1 MEITTGLGA
10 RAGAQLARG
19 RASQLPMRNAA
30 LPAVLLLL
38 LGACDS
44 SPPPTPERRGAP
56 PPPAATP
63 AASAAGPAAKADC
76 SRAEIEDPK
85 TKAFFPAKTEG
96 LCLDPKQPGAS
107 FGAEAKKP
115 LEGVCDLF
123 DGECQVY
130 FDLGVRRVVELGYVD
145 ASGKP
150 ASVGVIASEFDAPA
164 SAYAMFTKRTVGDA
178 DPAVPTSKPLEVPG
192 AAGAAIGIG
201 NAYLVKGSYLVE
213 LTYNDDAASEPELR
227 AAGERLLPALAGAIS
242 KALPGDGAL
251 PPAVALLPSEH
262 RLPLGVRSVLKDA
275 LGVKGAGPMAMSYH
289 RDGER
294 RYRVLAAVHADE
306 AAAKAAFA
314 AFVGG
319 EKLSGLGDEA
329 LRLTLKEG
337 PLEAELVL
345 ARKGARLAGVVDE
358 LRVLRTGMTPE
369 ERGKLTLASEAKRE
383 RLKQELAR

>member
-1 MEITTGLGA
+1 
-10 RAGAQLARG
+10 
-19 RASQLPMRNAA
+19 MRNAA
-30 LPAVLLLL
+30 LSLLALFTL
-38 LGACDS
+38 AACDS
-44 SPPPTPERRGAP
+44 TPPSPERRGAP
-56 PPPAATP
+56 PPPAATV
-63 AASAAGPAAKADC
+63 AASAAGAAAKPDC
-76 SRAEIEDPK
+76 SRTEIDDPK
-85 TKAFFPAKTEG
+85 TKAFFPAKSEG
-96 LCLDPKQPGAS
+96 LYLDPKQPGAS

-130 FDLGVRRVVELGYVD
+130 FDLGVRRVVELAYVD
-145 ASGKP
+145 ATGK
-150 ASVGVIASEFDAPA
+150 AAGVGVIASEFDAPA

-227 AAGERLLPALAGAIS
+227 ASGERVLPALAAAIT

-251 PPAVALLPSEH
+251 PPSVALLPNEQ

-275 LGVKGAGPMAMSYH
+275 LGVKGGGAMAMSYH

-314 AFVGG
+314 AFSALGGG
-319 EKLSGLGDEA
+319 EKQSELGDEA
-329 LRLTLKEG
+329 VRVTLKEG

-369 ERGKLTLASEAKRE
+369 ERGKLTTTGEAKRE
-383 RLKQELAR
+383 RVKQELAR

>member
-1 MEITTGLGA
+1 
-10 RAGAQLARG
+10 
-19 RASQLPMRNAA
+19 MRNAA
-30 LPAVLLLL
+30 LGSLVLLVVA
-38 LGACDS
+38 ACDS
-44 SPPPTPERRGAP
+44 NPPPAPERRGAP
-56 PPPAATP
+56 PPPAAT
-63 AASAAGPAAKADC
+63 AQASAAGSAAAKADC
-76 SRAEIEDPK
+76 SRTEIDDPK
-85 TKAFFPAKTEG
+85 TKAYFPAQSEG
-96 LCLDPKQPGAS
+96 LCLDPKQPGTS
-107 FGAEAKKP
+107 FGAEARKP

-201 NAYLVKGSYLVE
+201 NAYLVKGSFLVE

-227 AAGERLLPALAGAIS
+227 AAGERLLPALAAAITR
-242 KALPGDGAL
+242 ALPGDGAL

-275 LGVKGAGPMAMSYH
+275 LGVKGGGPMAMSYH

-314 AFVGG
+314 AFSALGG
-319 EKLSGLGDEA
+319 EKLRDLGDEA
-329 LRLTLKEG
+329 VRVTLVEG

-345 ARKGARLAGVVDE
+345 ARKGPRLAGVVDE

-369 ERGKLTLASEAKRE
+369 ERGKITIASEAKRE
-383 RLKQELAR
+383 RLGAELLR

>member
-1 MEITTGLGA
+1 
-10 RAGAQLARG
+10 
-19 RASQLPMRNAA
+19 MRNAA
-30 LPAVLLLL
+30 LPAALLLIS
-38 LGACDS
+38 ACDS
-44 SPPPTPERRGAP
+44 SPPPTQERRGAP
-56 PPPAATP
+56 PPPAAT
-63 AASAAGPAAKADC
+63 AQASGAGSVTAKADC
-76 SRAEIEDPK
+76 SRTEIEDAK
-85 TKAFFPAKTEG
+85 TKAFFPAKSEG

-213 LTYNDDAASEPELR
+213 LTFNDDAASEPELR
-227 AAGERLLPALAGAIS
+227 AAGERLLPPLAAAIT
-242 KALPGDGAL
+242 KTLPGDGAL
-251 PPAVALLPSEH
+251 PAAVALLPSEH

-314 AFVGG
+314 AFVALGG
-319 EKLSGLGDEA
+319 EKLSDLGDEA
-329 LRLTLKEG
+329 VRATLKEG
-337 PLEAELVL
+337 PLQAELVL
-345 ARKGARLAGVVDE
+345 ARKGARLSGVVDE

-369 ERGKLTLASEAKRE
+369 ERAKLSVAADAKRE
-383 RLKQELAR
+383 RVKQELLR

>member
-1 MEITTGLGA
+1 MEITSGLWRLA
-10 RAGAQLARG
+10 SPRLARG
-19 RASQLPMRNAA
+19 RASQLRMRNAA
-30 LPAVLLLL
+30 LPAALLWIS
-38 LGACDS
+38 ACDS
-44 SPPPTPERRGAP
+44 SPPPTQERRGAP
-56 PPPAATP
+56 PPPAATAQAP
-63 AASAAGPAAKADC
+63 AAGSATAKADC
-76 SRAEIEDPK
+76 SRTEIEDAK
-85 TKAFFPAKTEG
+85 TKAFFPAKSEG

-164 SAYAMFTKRTVGDA
+164 SAYAMYTKRTVGDA

-227 AAGERLLPALAGAIS
+227 AAGERLLPALAAAITR
-242 KALPGDGAL
+242 ALPGDGAL

-314 AFVGG
+314 AFAGG
-319 EKLSGLGDEA
+319 EKLSSLGDEA

-345 ARKGARLAGVVDE
+345 ARKGARLAGVLDE

-369 ERGKLTLASEAKRE
+369 ERSKLTLASEAKRE
-383 RLKQELAR
+383 WLKQALVQ